1 MSSGVVLRHGNC
13 CDVYVAVPF
22 ICCTCSQTVTTEND
36 QPLNLPFTI
45 CSPILFYVYF
55 FPPLYKYA
63 QSILVSASALGP
75 RAENVSIMGKSLYP
89 IALISKL
96 MTWDGGKN
104 HFNVK
109 LL

>member
-45 CSPILFYVYF
+45 CSPILFYVHF
-55 FPPLYKYA
+55 FPPCTNMH
-63 QSILVSASALGP
+63 SRFPLVRVHWDHGP
-75 RAENVSIMGKSLYP
+75 KTL
-89 IALISKL
+89 
-96 MTWDGGKN
+96 
-104 HFNVK
+104 
-109 LL
+109 